1 MEMKHLRDLDD
12 SSKREPTQIQQQ
24 HILVH
29 IAISADSLLVSKVV
43 HLS

>member
-1 MEMKHLRDLDD
+1 MEMKHLRDLDG

-24 HILVH
+24 HIH